1 MLPLIYFVST
11 DFPTLN
17 ILYKCT
23 QTICSLLCLAF
34 HLTWRWMNVFSKFIH
49 VKHELVLHSGCSVTE
64 SCPTLCNP
72 MDCSTP
78 GFLVLHYL
86 SSLLKLMSIESVMP
100 SNLLIPF
107 SSCLQ
112 SFLASGSFAVSRLFA
127 SGSQSIGASA
137 SASVLPMN
145 IQGWFPLGL
154 TGFMSLQSKEL
165 LRVFSNTTVQ
175 KHQFLDTQLSLWSN
189 SHIHTWLLE
198 KP

>member
-86 SSLLKLMSIESVMP
+86 LEFAQTHVHWVDDAIQPSHPLSPSSPALNPSQHGQIFHCMFIPHFIYSQVHGHLGYFYLLAIMNNAAMNICAQMFSFLMSTY
-100 SNLLIPF
+100 L
-107 SSCLQ
+107 
-112 SFLASGSFAVSRLFA
+112 
-127 SGSQSIGASA
+127 GA
-137 SASVLPMN
+137 
-145 IQGWFPLGL
+145 
-154 TGFMSLQSKEL
+154 E
-165 LRVFSNTTVQ
+165 
-175 KHQFLDTQLSLWSN
+175 
-189 SHIHTWLLE
+189 
-198 KP
+198 